1 MDKTKKIYAVYWD
14 GEEQENYLSLT
25 DDEYN
30 NIMHVLEVIEAYDAI
45 VLKELKIKEF

>member
-25 DDEYN
+25 DDEYD
-30 NIMHVLEVIEAYDAI
+30 NIMHVLEVIEAYDVI
-45 VLKELKIKEF
+45 ILKELKIKEF